1 MAAVYDKSAK
11 LFLTIMIFFLPEI
24 KALKMANFEW
34 RRNLKFTGAVF
45 DPSVVVQFTITITQ
59 TPSVIMRMVST

>member
-1 MAAVYDKSAK
+1 
-11 LFLTIMIFFLPEI
+11 MIFFLPEI

-45 DPSVVVQFTITITQ
+45 DPSVVVQFTVTITQ
-59 TPSVIMRMVST
+59 TPSVIMRWVST

>member
-34 RRNLKFTGAVF
+34 RRILKTFIGAVF
-45 DPSVVVQFTITITQ
+45 DPSVV
-59 TPSVIMRMVST
+59 